1 MEYLW
6 KIDWMICKLLQQLF
20 FFLLLQVVKNN
31 SKEYTFQIVLI
42 KNILLCVYSSYAD
55 TCLLGYRL
63 QTQMQSSVT
72 PFHLPPLF
80 LGTDERKY
88 DSSKG
93 EATRSGCVATEA
105 IPCARQWVCWWRHC
119 FSSKLVQ
126 PLMAYGPACPGPHP
140 QLIWI
145 VWPHRKTVRTGFVC
159 SL

>member
-1 MEYLW
+1 
-6 KIDWMICKLLQQLF
+6 MICKLLQQLF

-72 PFHLPPLF
+72 PLHLPRLF

-93 EATRSGCVATEA
+93 EATRSGCVAAEA
-105 IPCARQWVCWWRHC
+105 IPCARQ
-119 FSSKLVQ
+119 
-126 PLMAYGPACPGPHP
+126 
-140 QLIWI
+140 
-145 VWPHRKTVRTGFVC
+145 
-159 SL
+159 